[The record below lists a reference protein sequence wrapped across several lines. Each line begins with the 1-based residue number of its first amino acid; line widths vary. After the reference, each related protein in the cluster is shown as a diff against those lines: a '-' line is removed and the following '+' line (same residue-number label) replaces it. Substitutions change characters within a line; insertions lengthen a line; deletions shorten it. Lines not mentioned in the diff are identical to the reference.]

1 MYVPYSS
8 LGGVLLP
15 VPVNRVVTKEVPVE
29 VEKVVTTEVENI
41 IEVVRHVDREVS
53 SSLNERFTPISF
65 SHSGRKR

>member
-29 VEKVVTTEVENI
+29 VEKVVVQ
-41 IEVVRHVDREVS
+41 VRHCTRTFVLYVRAA
-53 SSLNERFTPISF
+53 
-65 SHSGRKR
+65 